1 MCGIFGYVGKKN
13 RNVVQTVLKGLKKL
27 EYRGYDSSGIAGLKD
42 GELLYCKEVGKI
54 VLLEKQVAATH
65 LDLDIGIAHT
75 RWATHGKPSQENAHP
90 HFNSSFS
97 LALVHNGII
106 ENYESLRTSL
116 KNRGVKFLSAT
127 DTEVVAHLIESYY
140 QGDLLTAFRQALKQL
155 KGAYAIAMVH
165 KDYPGQIYCV
175 AHDSPLAI
183 GIGKEETFVSSD
195 PAAFAEYTQDVI
207 FLTSNEIAVINA
219 HESEIFSVEN
229 ERVTKPLERIDSSL
243 IENSKGKYEHFTLKE
258 IHEQPVAISHAL
270 SGKLSEEFGTV
281 LFKEKNFDKIDFLA
295 VQRIVILACGS
306 SWHAGYIASYMIEEL
321 AGIPVDVEISSE
333 YRYKNS
339 VIIPNTL
346 VIAISQSGETADTI
360 AAVRELQTKGAK
372 ILGLCNVATST
383 LVRQADA
390 TIYLNAG
397 PEIGVCSTKAFTNQL
412 TLLSELALMLA
423 RMHRMSKQEGQQFI
437 HALNLLPAQVKEVLN
452 EAPLI
457 EKIAKKYCHFE
468 NFFFLGRHYM
478 FPTSLEGAL
487 KLKEIAYINSNGYP
501 AGEMKHGP
509 IALINEH
516 CPTVALC
523 ANKVTFNKLL
533 SNLMEVK
540 ARNGL
545 IIAIASK
552 EQDVSSVAD
561 EVIHIPDT
569 IDPLS
574 PILVT
579 VVTQLF
585 AYYMAKERGTEIDQ
599 PRNLA
604 KSVTVE

>member
-1 MCGIFGYVGKKN
+1 MCGIFGYIGKKN
-13 RNVVQTVLKGLKKL
+13 RNVVQTILKGLKKL

-42 GELLYCKEVGKI
+42 GVLLYCKEVGKI
-54 VLLEKQVAATH
+54 ALLEEQVAAKH
-65 LDLDIGIAHT
+65 FELDIGIAHT

-90 HFNSSFS
+90 HFDSSFS

-116 KNRGVKFLSAT
+116 KDQGVKFLSST

-140 QGDLLTAFRQALKQL
+140 RGDLLSAFRQALKQL
-155 KGAYAIAMVH
+155 KGAYAIAVVH
-165 KDYPGQIYCV
+165 KDFPEQIYCV

-183 GIGKEETFVSSD
+183 GIGKEETFLASD
-195 PAAFAEYTQDVI
+195 PAAFAEYTQDVV
-207 FLTSNEIAVINA
+207 FLTSNEIAVIDA
-219 HESEIFSVEN
+219 HECDIFTLEN
-229 ERVTKPLERIDSSL
+229 ERVTKPLERIDSSFV
-243 IENSKGKYEHFTLKE
+243 ENNKGKYEHYTLKE
-258 IHEQPVAISHAL
+258 IHEQPIAISNAL
-270 SGKLSEEFGTV
+270 SGRLSEEFGTA
-281 LFKEKNFDKIDFLA
+281 LFKEKNFDKIDFLV

-321 AGIPVDVEISSE
+321 AGVPVDVELSSE

-339 VIIPNTL
+339 VILPYTL

-360 AAVRELQTKGAK
+360 AAVRELQSKGAK
-372 ILGLCNVATST
+372 ILGICNVATST
-383 LVRQADA
+383 LARQADA
-390 TIYLNAG
+390 TIFLGAG
-397 PEIGVCSTKAFTNQL
+397 PEIGVCSTKAFTSQL
-412 TLLSELALMLA
+412 VLLSELALMLA
-423 RMHRMSKQEGQQFI
+423 RMHRISKQEGQQFI
-437 HALNLLPAQVKEVLN
+437 HALQFLPAQVKEVLN
-452 EAPLI
+452 QAPVI
-457 EKIAKKYCHFE
+457 EEIARKFCHYD

-501 AGEMKHGP
+501 AGELKHGP
-509 IALINEH
+509 IALINEE

-523 ANKVTFNKLL
+523 ANKATFSKLL

-545 IIAIASK
+545 IIAIAGK
-552 EQDVSSVAD
+552 DQDVSSVAD

-569 IDPLS
+569 IDALS

-579 VVTQLF
+579 VATQLF
-585 AYYMAKERGTEIDQ
+585 AYYMAKERGAEIDQ

>member
-165 KDYPGQIYCV
+165 KDFPGQIYCV

-219 HESEIFSVEN
+219 HESDIFSVEN

-452 EAPLI
+452 QAPLI